1 MHMLA
6 PGAAMDSS
14 AGLRESLVVPLHKS
28 QAVNHLSFVRSG
40 QPCYISCVLFVA
52 KIETERRR

>member
-6 PGAAMDSS
+6 HGAAMDCS
-14 AGLRESLVVPLHKS
+14 AGLRDSLVVPLHKS
-28 QAVNHLSFVRSG
+28 QAVSYPSFVRSG
-40 QPCYISCVLFVA
+40 HPCYISGVLFVA